1 MKGVLRG
8 VRILGSDHLDET
20 EATALT
26 GVWVTHDV
34 ALLDSA
40 VLLEENGDLFLG
52 QARVDT
58 SDEEVG
64 TLVDVARLAAAGS
77 LALTTVTLAA
87 TVLARRRNITAR
99 LSVQNE
105 FTRRS
110 GVPTVRRGHCKSR
123 REYGCRHRGQRPESE
138 SGSGHRRAG
147 TLLEC

>member
-138 SGSGHRRAG
+138 SGSGHHREG
-147 TLLEC
+147 TLLGC